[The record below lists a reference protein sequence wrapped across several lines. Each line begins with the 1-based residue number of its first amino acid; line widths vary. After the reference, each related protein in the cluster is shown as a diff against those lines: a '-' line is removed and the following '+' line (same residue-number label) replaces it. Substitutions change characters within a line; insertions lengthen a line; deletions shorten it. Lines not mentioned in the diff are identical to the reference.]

1 MPSFVVEPS
10 GVELTGRTAVPTLTG
25 ILVSSETVMDTTAAP
40 RRTDGLH
47 VAAPDGCTLAES
59 TAFQGF

>member
-1 MPSFVVEPS
+1 M
-10 GVELTGRTAVPTLTG
+10 PTLTG

-59 TAFQGF
+59 TAFQGFGSQTQYLELTNS